1 MQETPQKETTPFYPR
16 SPYGAAKLYAYWITV
31 NYREAYKIF
40 ACNGILFNH
49 ESPIRG
55 ETFVTRKI
63 TRGLS
68 RIKLGLQDCLL
79 LGNLN
84 AKRDWGH
91 AKDYVEMQWLMLQQD
106 NPEDYVIAT
115 GKQYSVRDFINY
127 AAKELD
133 MEITWKGKGLN
144 EVGIYKSKK

>member
-1 MQETPQKETTPFYPR
+1 MT
-16 SPYGAAKLYAYWITV
+16 G
-31 NYREAYKIF
+31 
-40 ACNGILFNH
+40 CNGILFNH

-68 RIKLGLQDCLL
+68 RIKLGLQRRLY

-91 AKDYVEMQWLMLQQD
+91 ARDYVEMQWMMLQQER
-106 NPEDYVIAT
+106 PEDYVIAT
-115 GKQYSVRDFINY
+115 GVQYSVRDFIDA
-127 AAKELD
+127 AAKE
-133 MEITWKGKGLN
+133 I
-144 EVGIYKSKK
+144 GINIRWEGEGIRERG